1 MSTADYPDA
10 LTRRIEQLAAASIEE
25 PEGEGAAVA
34 ALVGALRA
42 EIGAVRAELGSLRSE
57 TGAVRSDL
65 DGLGGRLTGSVA
77 ASRSETGTLVRRVAE
92 LSTRIDS
99 VGGRIDDVRN
109 GLPSLSRELREGL
122 SDVPVRTSA
131 RLDELTGALTDAVG
145 QRINGVASDIHR
157 TLTAALDRESKAA
170 DLAAVSLEDA
180 RGALES
186 RLAALEDALDAMSER
201 LEALARDGAST
212 TNSTLTSL
220 TGTVEALALR
230 IEAEGRDNAELLVG
244 RLRDVTET
252 RLSELENTLF
262 DRLSDT
268 LRIRNDEL
276 RRDVLAAIEANREQ
290 AAEERAEVAELASSV
305 RAALDG
311 FGAVLERSIADL
323 GRSVTTALSEGREE
337 SRTELDDVTDRL
349 LGAVSTL
356 RAELAVRD
364 ETATGLLA
372 GLQSSVEGRVDAVR
386 TQLSTAMTVL
396 RSDVAT
402 ELGTLTPRVDELVV
416 AGTASGEAVRALRS
430 DVLTTVE
437 ELRDRIVATTTDS
450 TEVLRSA
457 MTETRV
463 EIADIT
469 RALREDLLDRI
480 EEKYSGVADRLVEV
494 SRAASA
500 STAAARESGERLAA
514 LTSTGED
521 SRREVAQRLAALD
534 DAVASRLAALDT
546 TVTRR
551 ADELQGAMTTRV
563 DELNN
568 AVTSRVDELQSV
580 MTRRVDELQ
589 SGVAGTVSALE
600 SGLGEQVTGLQGALD
615 GGLRSM
621 DELLGAATTSVRVAD
636 EQITALVGQAA
647 RHREEVEQLL
657 EVVRD
662 DVVEAGRDL
671 RKELIGKTESGLTE
685 LAERL
690 TVLDV
695 TVDERQA
702 DVVERLAGLD
712 AVIERTK
719 AATERV
725 TAGLADV
732 GVSADS
738 LTDTVSGFRSEWPT
752 RTFEVVQGA
761 KAVAE
766 GVVRDIR
773 AEVQAQLE
781 QVRSELA
788 RAVEGVED
796 ASSGISSGT
805 DRLSRAGR
813 VLVGYLEQRD
823 RLLEAERDQVLHEVL
838 DSFAAGLSSKERTAL
853 AGRVGD
859 AVSRRRDSR
868 DADRYRSA
876 VGEPAPLVVDLPDEV
891 RDLESDDARTARKAG
906 AEKRESRATRRAE
919 PPAPARPTPGRAEA
933 PAVAT
938 RPSGS
943 DSAPPATTKAA
954 ATKTVPAPAAVK
966 QAPAKQAGVPKAGV
980 KKAPVKKAPAKK
992 AGAPKAAAGQ
1002 SPGSEM
1008 STDPEKDSVTRPDP
1022 TADAGVVDQAPPD
1035 APQEAALTPGTE
1047 SASTAEQPLERP
1059 AKNAPAPART
1069 ARVSAGDR
1077 RARVDVMPEA
1087 RSPEVALEAA
1097 APAPGPT
1104 VKPAPDKAAPD
1115 KAADKTA
1122 SDTAP
1127 AEAEPAQET
1136 SWASRSAGPAALDD
1150 DEQDDDVSVR
1160 RLFRRR
1166 KP

>member
-10 LTRRIEQLAAASIEE
+10 LTRRIEQLAAASVEE

-99 VGGRIDDVRN
+99 VGGRVDDVRN

-145 QRINGVASDIHR
+145 QRMDGVASDIHR
-157 TLTAALDRESKAA
+157 TLTAGRDRESKAT
-170 DLAAVSLEDA
+170 DLAALSLEEA

-212 TNSTLTSL
+212 TNGTLTTL
-220 TGTVEALALR
+220 AGAVEALAAG

-290 AAEERAEVAELASSV
+290 SAEDRAEVAELASSV
-305 RAALDG
+305 RTALDG
-311 FGAVLERSIADL
+311 FGAVLERSIVGL
-323 GRSVTTALSEGREE
+323 GRSVTTALSEGRAE

-349 LGAVSTL
+349 LGAVSSL

-372 GLQSSVEGRVDAVR
+372 GAQSSVEGRVDAVR

-416 AGTASGEAVRALRS
+416 AGTATGEAVRALRS

-437 ELRDRIVATTTDS
+437 ELRDRVVATTIDS

-457 MTETRV
+457 MTETRA

-480 EEKYSGVADRLVEV
+480 EEKNSGVADRLVEV
-494 SRAASA
+494 SRAATA
-500 STAAARESGERLAA
+500 GTAAARESGERLTA
-514 LTSTGED
+514 LTTAGQD
-521 SRREVAQRLAALD
+521 SRREVTERLTALE
-534 DAVASRLAALDT
+534 DAVAARLAALDT
-546 TVTRR
+546 SVARR
-551 ADELQGAMTTRV
+551 ADE
-563 DELNN
+563 
-568 AVTSRVDELQSV
+568 
-580 MTRRVDELQ
+580 
-589 SGVAGTVSALE
+589 
-600 SGLGEQVTGLQGALD
+600 LQGALD
-615 GGLRSM
+615 GGLRGM
-621 DELLGAATTSVRVAD
+621 DEQLAAATTSVRAAD
-636 EQITALVGQAA
+636 EQVAALVAQAA
-647 RHREEVEQLL
+647 RHRVEIEQLL
-657 EVVRD
+657 EVVREG
-662 DVVEAGRDL
+662 VVETGRDV
-671 RKELIGKTESGLTE
+671 RKELVGKTESALLQLT
-685 LAERL
+685 ERL

-702 DVVERLAGLD
+702 DVAERLAGLD
-712 AVIERTK
+712 AVVARTT

-725 TAGLADV
+725 AAGLVDV
-732 GVSADS
+732 STSADT

-773 AEVQAQLE
+773 VEVQAQLE
-781 QVRSELA
+781 QVRAELA
-788 RAVEGVED
+788 RAVGGVQD

-805 DRLSRAGR
+805 DRLSRAGK

-823 RLLEAERDQVLHEVL
+823 RLLEAERDQILHEVL
-838 DSFAAGLSSKERTAL
+838 DSFAAGLSAKERTAL
-853 AGRVGD
+853 SVRVAD
-859 AVSRRRDSR
+859 AVSRRRDTR

-876 VGEPAPLVVDLPDEV
+876 VGQPTPPVLDLPDEV
-891 RDLESDDARTARKAG
+891 LALEPADARTAQQVG
-906 AEKRESRATRRAE
+906 ADKRESRAVPRAE
-919 PPAPARPTPGRAEA
+919 PPAPGPAKVAVPKVAVPKVAVPKVAVPKVAVRQA
-933 PAVAT
+933 PATKAPATKAPATKAPATKAPATKAPATKAPATKAAAAKAT
-938 RPSGS
+938 RPSAAEMGGAPTTTEQPAERPS
-943 DSAPPATTKAA
+943 DPAA
-954 ATKTVPAPAAVK
+954 A
-966 QAPAKQAGVPKAGV
+966 
-980 KKAPVKKAPAKK
+980 PV
-992 AGAPKAAAGQ
+992 
-1002 SPGSEM
+1002 
-1008 STDPEKDSVTRPDP
+1008 T
-1022 TADAGVVDQAPPD
+1022 
-1035 APQEAALTPGTE
+1035 
-1047 SASTAEQPLERP
+1047 
-1059 AKNAPAPART
+1059 ART
-1069 ARVSAGDR
+1069 ARVSGGDR

-1097 APAPGPT
+1097 APTP
-1104 VKPAPDKAAPD
+1104 VKA
-1115 KAADKTA
+1115 TA
-1122 SDTAP
+1122 TAP
-1127 AEAEPAQET
+1127 AKAVPAQPDADAADSAQET
-1136 SWASRSAGPAALDD
+1136 SWASRPAGQAPPEG
-1150 DEQDDDVSVR
+1150 EQDDDASMR